1 MNIIHRRQRRP
12 ARICYKMSRC
22 PSKPVYGSLVVTCVT
37 SIFTR
42 ATARALAGVWGEG
55 SSGSPSTL
63 STTCSSCEHD
73 AHPDFQ
79 VGKDAVPPFSAAFTG
94 QAWCLA
100 KTRDLRAPQKP
111 LARPQDIVHY
121 IITVYDVLV
130 KRQLLQAQC
139 ASGCKKW
146 MVCSVALLISWT
158 GRTVMLQWRL
168 RAPLSMTMATM
179 SLSILARRVGRGCR
193 SRPLASFP
201 ERHGVFPSS

>member
-1 MNIIHRRQRRP
+1 MRAGHPPAWRVPLSSVKRAAKLQGEGLNIIHRRQRQP

-42 ATARALAGVWGEG
+42 ATARVLAGVWGEG

-79 VGKDAVPPFSAAFTG
+79 VGKDAFPPFSAAFTG

-111 LARPQDIVHY
+111 LALPQDIVHY

-130 KRQLLQAQC
+130 ERQFSKALC
-139 ASGCKKW
+139 ASGCTIW
-146 MVCSVALLISWT
+146 MECMLGLLLSQPGRVAS
-158 GRTVMLQWRL
+158 
-168 RAPLSMTMATM
+168 
-179 SLSILARRVGRGCR
+179 
-193 SRPLASFP
+193 
-201 ERHGVFPSS
+201 

>member
-1 MNIIHRRQRRP
+1 MRADHPPAWRVPLSGVKRAAKLQGEGLNIIHGRQRRP

-73 AHPDFQ
+73 AHPAFQ
-79 VGKDAVPPFSAAFTG
+79 VGNDAFPPLSVAPTG
-94 QAWCLA
+94 QAWCIA
-100 KTRDLRAPQKP
+100 EPRDLRAPQKP

-130 KRQLLQAQC
+130 ERQFSKAQY
-139 ASGCKKW
+139 ASGCTIW
-146 MVCSVALLISWT
+146 MKCRLELL
-158 GRTVMLQWRL
+158 L
-168 RAPLSMTMATM
+168 
-179 SLSILARRVGRGCR
+179 
-193 SRPLASFP
+193 SRPGRVAS
-201 ERHGVFPSS
+201 